1 MSTLFPHLSKNKTE
15 FYKYVLQ
22 PEVDFRDTDG
32 STNSTKYAVGTPMG
46 IYTSWASFALCHH
59 LLVRVAGARVHV
71 RTRGKYLILGDD
83 IVISDYKLASSYK
96 KVLEDLEIS

>member
-1 MSTLFPHLSKNKTE
+1 MSTLFPHIKDYKDA

-22 PEVDFRDTDG
+22 PEVDYRDTDG
-32 STNSTKYAVGTPMG
+32 SINTTKYAVGSPMG

-71 RTRGKYLILGDD
+71 RTRGNYLILGDD
-83 IVISDYKLASSYK
+83 IVIANRKLASSYK